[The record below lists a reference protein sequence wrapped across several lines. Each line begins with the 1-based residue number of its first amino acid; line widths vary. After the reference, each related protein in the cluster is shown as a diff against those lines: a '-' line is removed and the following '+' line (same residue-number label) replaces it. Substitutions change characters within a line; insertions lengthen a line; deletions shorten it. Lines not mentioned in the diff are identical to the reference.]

1 MFRASVGNTAGWD
14 VSASG
19 CMHAEVSLGG
29 HHREVPLAA
38 AESNLARIAPPPQT
52 NGRSISCIPTQP
64 ARAWAQR
71 LRLRASYAVCCAYIY
86 IYHQPHQ
93 DLRYLHH
100 PTNHAQPN
108 HPRWDN
114 HCCVCAAIQPR
125 ITSPP
130 PSSSLSLILPLLLPS
145 LGCPDLLLEDPEK
158 AKAGTPSIIL
168 FSEFSQMLLRVCA
181 SRVLP
186 RRMPRGLPM
195 AGTVSSKA
203 SAAARALP
211 AARSSVSPEA
221 R

>member
-1 MFRASVGNTAGWD
+1 
-14 VSASG
+14 
-19 CMHAEVSLGG
+19 MHAEVSLGG

-71 LRLRASYAVCCAYIY
+71 LHLRASNAVCCVYIY
-86 IYHQPHQ
+86 ISSATPGSAPSLIIY
-93 DLRYLHH
+93 H
-100 PTNHAQPN
+100 PTNHARPN

-125 ITSPP
+125 ITSP